1 MFAFRVMKTVPPSA
15 CFDLIACVALVTCL
29 AMPWAL
35 AKIVGIAIFVDAV
48 AGSMGPVRALLSSR
62 IAVLL
67 GTVSYSI
74 YMVHFPLAK
83 LIQNFNLRF
92 DLENPSPLLAVVLIV
107 GWSCVITAFATATY
121 WVIERPA
128 RNWCRAQE
136 GRLF

>member
-62 IAVLL
+62 IAVFL